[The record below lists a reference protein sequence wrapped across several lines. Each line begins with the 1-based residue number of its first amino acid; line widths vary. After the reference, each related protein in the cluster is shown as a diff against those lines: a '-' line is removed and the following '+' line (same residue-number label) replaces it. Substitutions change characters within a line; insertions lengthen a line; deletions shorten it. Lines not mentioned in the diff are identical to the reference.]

1 MHLWK
6 LAGGKLVFLR
16 GDIAHKDLWTVNLE
30 TGEEKALTH
39 LGADWDI
46 TDFDLSPDASEVVL
60 ERSQTRSNIA
70 LVELRRPPGQ

>member
-1 MHLWK
+1 M
-6 LAGGKLVFLR
+6 
-16 GDIAHKDLWTVNLE
+16 
-30 TGEEKALTH
+30 TH

-70 LVELRRPPGQ
+70 LIELRRPSDR